1 MYLNTN
7 ATSRFGSPNFKEYQ
21 IMSKN
26 QGGLQWLLL
35 SAYCFWNISAEC
47 HWWSL
52 WSFLMACSW
61 KFMKGS
67 WLLRSCMVFWT
78 LRPEIGQM
86 GRGLEALEAAWDID
100 DTAVTRLSSAK
111 PWGCCPRSSERWT
124 NHTLRTSHAGGKLL
138 VKLIVVG
145 SCW

>member
-26 QGGLQWLLL
+26 QGGLQWLV
-35 SAYCFWNISAEC
+35 SAYGFWNISAEC

-61 KFMKGS
+61 KFMTGS

-86 GRGLEALEAAWDID
+86 GRGLSWPRGLSGGRDIFLTRRWQGFPFASPSHEAVVQDLQRDEPTTPCGQAMQ
-100 DTAVTRLSSAK
+100 
-111 PWGCCPRSSERWT
+111 
-124 NHTLRTSHAGGKLL
+124 
-138 VKLIVVG
+138 VG
-145 SCW
+145 SCWSNW